1 MSTTRRNFIKAS
13 SLLLVTP
20 ATAFAATANEKIRVG
35 IIGSG
40 QRGAWIGRLFQ
51 EDGACEVTALHD
63 YFRDRVDHAGDLLG
77 VPPERRFVGFDGY
90 LDLLASGVDAVAIES
105 PPYFHP
111 EQTMAA
117 IDAGVHVFLAKPV
130 AVDVWGCQQILAA
143 SEKAGDRLSLLV
155 DFQTRNDPYY
165 REAVQKVRE
174 GVIGTPQFGQAW
186 YQTGRLGI
194 TSERRDEIGRLR
206 NWTFDIALS
215 GDIIVE
221 QNIHCLDVAN
231 WLLDAHPVE
240 AHGVSGRLV
249 RTDIGD
255 AMDHYVCAFKYP
267 GERWIDFSSN
277 QFAPGCEEIRAR
289 VHGVDGTCDT
299 QYGGA
304 VWIQSR
310 AGRWPG
316 GETTQIYRQ
325 GAVNNIRDFLQG
337 IHDGTPVNTAVD
349 GVNSTLTCILGRMAA
364 QQGKTVSWDEMMASG
379 ERLDAGLDLPDSA
392 IDSPR

>member
-1 MSTTRRNFIKAS
+1 MNTSRRNFIKAS
-13 SLLLVTP
+13 GMLLVTP

-35 IIGSG
+35 IIGTG
-40 QRGAWIGRLFQ
+40 GRGAWIGRLFQ
-51 EDGACEVTALHD
+51 EDGACEVVALHD
-63 YFRDRVDHAGDLLG
+63 YFRDRVDHAGELLG

-90 LDLLASGVDAVAIES
+90 QELLASGVDAVAIES

-155 DFQTRNDPYY
+155 DFQTRNDPFY
-165 REAVQKVRE
+165 REAIQRVRD
-174 GVIGTPQFGQAW
+174 GAIGTPQFGQAW
-186 YQTGRLGI
+186 YQTQRLGI

-255 AMDHYVCAFKYP
+255 TEDHYVCAFKYP

-289 VHGVDGTCDT
+289 VHGEDGTVDT

-304 VWIQSR
+304 VWLQSR
-310 AGRWPG
+310 AGRWQG

-337 IHDGTPVNTAVD
+337 IHDGQPMNTAED
-349 GVNSTLTCILGRMAA
+349 GVTSTLTCILGRMAA
-364 QQGKTVSWDEMMASG
+364 QQRKTVTWAEMMASG
-379 ERLDAGLDLPDSA
+379 ERLEANLDLPDDA
-392 IDSPR
+392 IDSAR